1 MVVLFALACSQ
12 ADPAPGRQAWL
23 VDALVDDNRIWLS
36 RDGELLA
43 AKYRKMAADPYDY
56 MRGTQGVF
64 LADLARA
71 GTERVGTS
79 FVTVPEAGAVLLVGD
94 PHPENIGL
102 FLPGEGPG
110 PGLGEPSPVVFV
122 LEPNDL
128 DGAAFGPWVLD
139 LRRAALGLAVL
150 ADALDGCGVGCRH
163 AAIEAL
169 AEGYTDGIGERADG
183 ERAVRAAELDGWG
196 AIVADQVERVL
207 VEGRRRD
214 RLVSATVAPDLRTRS
229 LAVDRALHRDQGV
242 LALTGK
248 ERAQLDRLLADSPL
262 PRGFRELGAARV
274 FGLGV
279 ASLPAVRFMVLWDRG
294 DDGPADDELLQL
306 REVVDP
312 AAVPT
317 LGPSVPGL
325 FDDNADR
332 LSTASRLL
340 WERSDTDV
348 RSAGVTDGDQ
358 AFKHVTWSSWNQGFD
373 HSRIAADW
381 AAGRADED
389 DLAGL
394 AERIGHVLAGAHA
407 RAPTASGGRGL
418 AAISRDID
426 GRSRRFASE
435 LVTATDADIASL
447 SWDYRLFRG
456 ALSRLGPLLGAG
468 RLAEDVHP

>member
-207 VEGRRRD
+207 VEG
-214 RLVSATVAPDLRTRS
+214 
-229 LAVDRALHRDQGV
+229 
-242 LALTGK
+242 
-248 ERAQLDRLLADSPL
+248 
-262 PRGFRELGAARV
+262 
-274 FGLGV
+274 
-279 ASLPAVRFMVLWDRG
+279 
-294 DDGPADDELLQL
+294 
-306 REVVDP
+306 
-312 AAVPT
+312 
-317 LGPSVPGL
+317 
-325 FDDNADR
+325 
-332 LSTASRLL
+332 
-340 WERSDTDV
+340 
-348 RSAGVTDGDQ
+348 
-358 AFKHVTWSSWNQGFD
+358 
-373 HSRIAADW
+373 
-381 AAGRADED
+381 
-389 DLAGL
+389 
-394 AERIGHVLAGAHA
+394 
-407 RAPTASGGRGL
+407 
-418 AAISRDID
+418 
-426 GRSRRFASE
+426 
-435 LVTATDADIASL
+435 
-447 SWDYRLFRG
+447 
-456 ALSRLGPLLGAG
+456 
-468 RLAEDVHP
+468 